1 MTFDEIMQRLLDRV
15 PVTFDK
21 REGSV
26 IYDALAPAAR
36 ELYLAYEEMEEKRRN
51 TFAGTADRAGL
62 IECCAEIG
70 LTPNPAT
77 YAVRQA
83 IFTPLDLE
91 VAIGERF
98 NFEDLNFVVTKK
110 SSPGV
115 YEVTCET
122 LGSAGNYGTGTLIP
136 INYVQGLQTATLT
149 DTVLIYGED
158 EEPTEELRQRYFD
171 TLPTFTIDGNIAQY
185 RKWCKNYPG
194 IGKFKIFPCWN
205 GRNTVKVSI
214 LSTENTAAS
223 NTLINEYQTYLDPA
237 TAAINDNTAASD
249 YPQGRGLGNGQ
260 APIGAI
266 VTVSTATKKPL
277 TIAAQLILREGYTA
291 PVGLEDAIQSYL
303 NNVNYDR
310 AYVSYIAVGGILQN
324 NDSIDSVVNMTING
338 GKVDVPLAE
347 EEIATI
353 GATDWQVL

>member
-1 MTFDEIMQRLLDRV
+1 MTFDDIMQRLLDRV

-83 IFTPLDLE
+83 VFTPAELE

-98 NFEDLNFVVTKK
+98 NFDDLNFVVTKK
-110 SSPGV
+110 SGPGV

-122 LGSAGNYGTGTLIP
+122 LGTVGNYGTGTLIP

-158 EEPTEELRQRYFD
+158 EEETKALRQRYFD

-194 IGKFKIFPCWN
+194 IGKFKIFSCWN

-214 LSTENTAAS
+214 LSAENTTAS
-223 NTLINEYQTYLDPA
+223 TTLLDEYQAYLDPA
-237 TAAINDNTAASD
+237 TAAIDDDTAASD

-266 VTVSTATKKPL
+266 VTVSTAKQKTL
-277 TIAAQLILREGYTA
+277 QIAAQLILRDGYA
-291 PVGLEDAIQSYL
+291 VPVGLEEAIQSYL
-303 NNVNYDR
+303 NNINYDR

-324 NDSIDSVVNMTING
+324 NDSVDSVVNMTING
-338 GKVDVPLAE
+338 GKVDVPLE
-347 EEIATI
+347 DEEIATI
-353 GATDWQVL
+353 GVTDWQVL